1 MPGAR
6 GVVDRIAGSDANPYV
21 ALAVTLA
28 CGYLGIKNQIEP
40 TAETTGAINGLD
52 FELPRSLGEA
62 LHALDECPELHEVLG
77 EEFVNL
83 YISVKDA
90 EYEEFMK
97 VISPWERENLLL
109 TV

>member
-1 MPGAR
+1 MSALEDLGDAI
-6 GVVDRIAGSDANPYV
+6 VD
-21 ALAVTLA
+21 
-28 CGYLGIKNQIEP
+28 
-40 TAETTGAINGLD
+40 
-52 FELPRSLGEA
+52 
-62 LHALDECPELHEVLG
+62 ALDECPELHEVLG
-77 EEFVNL
+77 EDFVNL